1 MAARSIA
8 LIACSSAKLDH
19 PAPAGE
25 LYQGALFRKSLA
37 YVQHLGVAAA
47 DTRILSALHGVLPLD
62 RAIEP
67 YNVTLNTM
75 NRAQRVAWGRRVA
88 RDLTSEFDLETT
100 TFTFLA
106 GMAYRSPI
114 TEALPRLH
122 TRAPLAGMRIG
133 HALQW
138 LDAAVQ
144 HPAEAAISAA
154 RPRRSAPGPR

>member
-1 MAARSIA
+1 MTSII

-25 LYQGALFRKSLA
+25 LYQGPLFRKSLA
-37 YVQHLGVAAA
+37 YAQHLGVAAT

-62 RAIEP
+62 RVIAP

-75 NRAQRVAWGRRVA
+75 NRAQRVAWGRRIA
-88 RDLTSEFDLETT
+88 RDLQSEFDLETT

-122 TRAPLAGMRIG
+122 ARAPLAGMRIG

-144 HPAEAAISAA
+144 RAAAPATSPP
-154 RPRRSAPGPR
+154 RPRRSVPGPR